1 MEAQI
6 TITLTQDEVTL
17 LHTALCDY
25 RGKIGNLAAQIASIT
40 GARAILSAVFIMV
53 VLPCHSERSRRES
66 SWRII
71 TQRSSCFC

>member
-25 RGKIGNLAAQIASIT
+25 RGKIGNLAAQIASAGLDIT
-40 GARAILSAVFIMV
+40 EADALWNRLGSV
-53 VLPCHSERSRRES
+53 SRRLAGQ
-66 SWRII
+66 IHD
-71 TQRSSCFC
+71 